1 MTPHCGRCSQC
12 IDRRFAVLAAGLAAH
27 DPEEAYAVDLMRGS
41 RTDVLDREIAL
52 AYLRHARQLRAM
64 SPTDFMIKFG
74 EASRALRFF
83 DEPPAAVAKRIHELH
98 RRHGETVSA
107 VMDQEL
113 ITALALGGLNDVHPD
128 CLLRLAG
135 ADVFGSSQPVGVA
148 PVRSAASSLP
158 TTEPGSAAS
167 RQDTSRKKI
176 RLNVD
181 ESSGKIEI
189 VGLGAVT
196 GVSAMV
202 FVTLAKR
209 YLEAAGEG
217 RELAD
222 YPLLRAVDLA
232 DRWQLSGEEVVRRRI
247 ARARRKLAEMVATSG
262 WPESDVAEIIE
273 NLPSKGYRLN
283 PFLIRVFMV

>member
-1 MTPHCGRCSQC
+1 
-12 IDRRFAVLAAGLAAH
+12 
-27 DPEEAYAVDLMRGS
+27 
-41 RTDVLDREIAL
+41 
-52 AYLRHARQLRAM
+52 
-64 SPTDFMIKFG
+64 MIRFG
-74 EASRALRFF
+74 ETSRALRFF
-83 DEPPAAVAKRIHELH
+83 DEPPAAAARRIHELH

-113 ITALALGGLNDVHPD
+113 VTALTAGGLSDVHPD

-135 ADVFGSSQPVGVA
+135 ADVFASSQPAGSA
-148 PVRSAASSLP
+148 SVRSAASSLP
-158 TTEPGSAAS
+158 ATEPGSAAF
-167 RQDTSRKKI
+167 RQDISPREI

-181 ESSGKIEI
+181 ESSGTIEI

-202 FVTLAKR
+202 FVTLAER
-209 YLEAAGEG
+209 FLEAAGEG

-247 ARARRKLAEMVATSG
+247 ARARRKLAEMAATSG
-262 WPESDVAEIIE
+262 WPESDIAGIIE

-283 PFLIRVFMV
+283 PFLIRVFKVQDRQLVSDRPSGP